1 MGDGIDDR
9 AADAGAEPARP
20 HLSDYAAAADRVLR
34 SRLNLCENLPSFD
47 FADDEASSGCLR
59 GTMDFKFSTEDES
72 FRAELRSWLEANLPR
87 RERSDQAEGA
97 FSYEGAS
104 HWERRVAWHKQMH
117 VGGWVGIGWPK
128 EYGGRGATLEQQ
140 VVYNE
145 EMTRANAPGIV
156 NGLGI
161 MLVGPTL
168 IQWGTE
174 EQKQRYIPK
183 ILSADEIWCQGYSEP
198 NAGSDVASLQ
208 TRAVE
213 EGDYFI
219 VNGQKVWTSGA
230 HHADWCILLTRTDPV
245 APKHKGISY
254 LLVDMHSPGVT
265 VRPLVQ
271 ITGDRGFNEVFFE
284 DVRVPKKNIVGEKN
298 QGWQGAVTTLM
309 FERTGISTR
318 QEMTGAV
325 EDLAQLAKS
334 IRQNGRSAWE
344 DTSVRQK
351 IAGFACEAA
360 ALRYSNLR
368 QLTRRLKGLPPGPE
382 GSVGKLSASELNMR
396 MVKFAMELL
405 GPYSQMTYEA
415 PFAMDNGK
423 WLYKMLAARAL
434 TIAGGTSEIQH
445 NIIGERVL
453 GLPK

>member
-1 MGDGIDDR
+1 
-9 AADAGAEPARP
+9 
-20 HLSDYAAAADRVLR
+20 
-34 SRLNLCENLPSFD
+34 
-47 FADDEASSGCLR
+47 
-59 GTMDFKFSTEDES
+59 MDFNYSPEAEAFRRE
-72 FRAELRSWLEANLPR
+72 FRAWLEANVPR
-87 RERSDQAEGA
+87 RDGGVDLQGEFMRAEGSDWD
-97 FSYEGAS
+97 F
-104 HWERRVAWHKQMH
+104 HLNWHRRMH
-117 VGGWVGIGWPK
+117 AAGWVGISWPR
-128 EYGGRGATLEQQ
+128 EYGGRGASLEQQ
-140 VVYNE
+140 VVYGE
-145 EMTRANAPGIV
+145 ELVRANAPSLV

-168 IQWGTE
+168 MHWGSE
-174 EQKQRYIPK
+174 EQKKRYVPK
-183 ILSADEIWCQGYSEP
+183 ILSAEEIWCQGYSEP

-213 EGDYFI
+213 QGDDFI
-219 VNGQKVWTSGA
+219 VNGQKVWTSAA
-230 HHADWCILLTRTDPV
+230 HRADWCILLTRTDPD

-284 DVRVPKKNIVGEKN
+284 DVRVPKKNLIGPKN
-298 QGWQGAVTTLM
+298 QGWQVAVTTLM
-309 FERTGISTR
+309 FERSGI
-318 QEMTGAV
+318 AV
-325 EDLAQLAKS
+325 GRDMGSQVADLADLARR
-334 IRQNGRSAWE
+334 IRRNGESAWN
-344 DTSVRQK
+344 DSSVRQR

-382 GSVGKLSASELNMR
+382 GSLGKLTTSELNLR
-396 MVKFAMELL
+396 MVKFATELL
-405 GPYSQMTYEA
+405 GPYAQLETKSAYAE
-415 PFAMDNGK
+415 DGGK

-453 GLPK
+453 GLPKG